1 MTQAESVKMLYESKH
16 HPLTRIIKDLENSDD
31 FYHQM
36 NLLMLRN
43 CSFGNFLD
51 RCAVSLPI
59 HEPETAPVGL
69 MVMGESDGDD
79 RLLEIAKTIETAIK
93 R

>member
-1 MTQAESVKMLYESKH
+1 
-16 HPLTRIIKDLENSDD
+16 
-31 FYHQM
+31 
-36 NLLMLRN
+36 MLRN

-59 HEPETAPVGL
+59 HEAESAPVGL
-69 MVMGESDGDD
+69 MVMGESDGDIK
-79 RLLEIAKTIETAIK
+79 LLETAKAIETAIK